1 MSKMKSALLTAALL
15 GGSMASAQVATVSLP
30 SPLKKTTS
38 KLSQMRA
45 AEDLEKWPEC
55 ARLGAPTYA
64 QNSNVKGW
72 VLVSWLRCARKAEA
86 KTNATGLSKAALA
99 AFDAAP
105 ALRSSGDAWTKTLK
119 QEALR
124 TRFQVLERESS
135 KPQAGADIGKQLE
148 LLDGTDDR
156 ESKARALALY
166 GDWANSLRDAEG
178 AKTFYEQSL
187 AQKETRSVR
196 EKYAQA
202 LLAVGPKKDAA
213 VVSGSS
219 VASSAPSA
227 EFVSEAE
234 RKFEERFESS
244 QKNNDLLALVEDCIS
259 YLNKFPHGRSAK
271 WAHDKVLDVYF
282 LFYEQA
288 QGGEEKWS
296 VLQSRALNLI
306 ERAEWSRLGDW
317 ARLLHRRGDFAGSLR
332 LADKALDKTGTS
344 AWGGILNYVA
354 GRSAQFLG
362 EDKRAQRY
370 FEAYAEQH
378 SAGDEIGEVLFRL
391 GLVHLRQNQAPS
403 AVAVFER
410 LLSLKGQDR
419 YELSARYWL
428 VRALQNNKSPR
439 AAKEIETILAQF
451 PFSYFG
457 LKLKAEMSQGQ
468 LEWPYPLETAEAL
481 KANFKFTAPQKKAWD
496 RLRTLSAAGW
506 RWEALQ
512 EAGEIATPEEGRMK
526 ALLAQSLSEAQAY
539 PVVIKLLNQ
548 ASDQSLDFRTKDLMT
563 LGLPKD
569 FQSVVEAEAK
579 KNNLQ
584 PILVWS
590 LIRQESAFNPK
601 AVSTSNAMG
610 LMQLIPPTAREVAQT
625 LKLGALDIP
634 DDVFQIDRNI
644 PMGTSYLAQMIR
656 QFQGSVPLGL
666 AAYNAGPGRMGQ
678 FVKMRADL
686 RESMTK
692 PPASPMDE
700 LWIEELP
707 WYETSF
713 YVKAILR
720 NTLMYRLLDQR
731 RVAVEMN
738 VWSDLVLSPKPS
750 EGNQGSVTTSR

>member
-1 MSKMKSALLTAALL
+1 MKKMKSVLATAALL
-15 GGSMASAQVATVSLP
+15 GGSFASAQVATVALP
-30 SPLKKTTS
+30 SPIKKTTS
-38 KLSQMRA
+38 KLSQLRA

-55 ARLGAPTYA
+55 ARLGAQTYA
-64 QNSNVKGW
+64 QNTNVKGW
-72 VLVSWLRCARKAEA
+72 VLMSWLRCARKAEA
-86 KTNATGLSKAALA
+86 KTNGTALSKAALA

-105 ALRSSGDAWTKTLK
+105 GLRSSGDAWSKSLR
-119 QEALR
+119 QEAIR
-124 TRFQVLERESS
+124 TRFQVLERESG
-135 KPQAGADIGKQLE
+135 KPAAGAEIGKQLE
-148 LLDGTDDR
+148 LLEGGEDR

-166 GDWANSLRDAEG
+166 GDWANSLRDAEA

-187 AQKETRSVR
+187 AQRENRAVR
-196 EKYAQA
+196 DKYAQA
-202 LLAVGPKKDAA
+202 LLAVGPKKESA
-213 VVSGSS
+213 VVT
-219 VASSAPSA
+219 AAPAAPLVS
-227 EFVSEAE
+227 EFVSDAE

-244 QKNNDLLALVEDCIS
+244 QKNNDLLALVEDCVS

-288 QGGEEKWS
+288 MNGEEKWT
-296 VLQSRALNLI
+296 VLRDRALNLI

-317 ARLLHRRGDFAGSLR
+317 ARLLHRRGDFPGSLR

-354 GRSAQFLG
+354 GRSAQFMG
-362 EDKRAQRY
+362 EEKRAQRY

-403 AVAVFER
+403 AVAIFER

-428 VRALQNNKSPR
+428 VRALQNSKSVR
-439 AAKEIETILAQF
+439 AAKEAEVILSKF

-457 LKLKAEMSQGQ
+457 LKLKAESLQGQ
-468 LEWPYPLETAEAL
+468 LEWPYPLETAETL

-496 RLRTLSAAGW
+496 RLRTLTAAGW

-512 EAGEIATPEEGRMK
+512 EANEFPMPEDGRMK
-526 ALLAQSLSEAQAY
+526 ALLAQSLNDAQAY
-539 PVVIKLLNQ
+539 PLVIKLLNQ
-548 ASDQSLDFRTKDLMT
+548 ASDQSIDFRTKDLMS

-569 FQSVVEAEAK
+569 FQPVVEAEAK

-590 LIRQESAFNPK
+590 LIRQESAFNTR

-625 LKLGALDIP
+625 LKLGALEIP

-692 PPASPMDE
+692 PPQSPMDE
-700 LWIEELP
+700 LWMEELP

-720 NTLMYRLLDQR
+720 NTLLYRLLDQR

-738 VWSDLVLSPKPS
+738 VWSDLVLSPKS
-750 EGNQGSVTTSR
+750 TEGNTGSVTTSR